1 MHAHSRPQSHPANSA
16 VICQIHSQK
25 VTSISWFYFLVHYA
39 ELSCL
44 RLPVHILL
52 TVLFS
57 WNKVAEKC
65 QPDMPS
71 PHLGRNSFI
80 FIPPAVSYKQIGF
93 ISLTSLPGSSP
104 LCCQFSLVTQSCST
118 LCDPMG
124 CSMSGFP
131 VHHQL
136 LELAQSHAH
145 QVGDAIQPS
154 HPLLSPS
161 LAFNVSQH
169 QGLF

>member
-1 MHAHSRPQSHPANSA
+1 M
-16 VICQIHSQK
+16 
-25 VTSISWFYFLVHYA
+25 VHYA

-57 WNKVAEKC
+57 WNKVAEKF

-104 LCCQFSLVTQSCST
+104 LCCQFSCSVV
-118 LCDPMG
+118 
-124 CSMSGFP
+124 S
-131 VHHQL
+131 
-136 LELAQSHAH
+136 E
-145 QVGDAIQPS
+145 
-154 HPLLSPS
+154 PLWPHE
-161 LAFNVSQH
+161 SQH
-169 QGLF
+169 ARPPCPSPTPGACSISCPSSWWCHPTISSSVVPFSCLQCFPTSGSFLRSQFLSSGSQKLK